1 MLCNNM
7 PSPRPVHVRTQ
18 ELDSL
23 RAALSPSASTAPQA
37 TADQLAQLHTA
48 QQEAARLQVGCG
60 ASNRHLLP
68 GVPQQP
74 VWLRLRDAVP
84 DCCRG
89 GMQAQGLV
97 QQQHE
102 AQGESAQLA
111 EAWAA
116 AAAAEADRD
125 RAKAQLAR
133 CSAQFVPFAAR
144 ASDTHNIE
152 ATAVTTAVL

>member
-1 MLCNNM
+1 M
-7 PSPRPVHVRTQ
+7 Q

-23 RAALSPSASTAPQA
+23 RAALSTSASTAPQA

-48 QQEAARLQVGCG
+48 QQEVARLQVGCV
-60 ASNRHLLP
+60 ASNRRLLP
-68 GVPQQP
+68 GVPRQP
-74 VWLRLRDAVP
+74 VLLRLRDAVP

-89 GMQAQGLV
+89 GMQAQGLL

-111 EAWAA
+111 EARAA

-133 CSAQFVPFAAR
+133 CGAQFVPFAAE
-144 ASDTHNIE
+144 ASGMHNIE
-152 ATAVTTAVL
+152 ATTVTLVVL